1 MNIAIIPA
9 RFGSKRI
16 KQKNIKMFFGK
27 PIIFWSIKAALK
39 AKFSTKSL
47 LQQTVK
53 K

>member
-27 PIIFWSIKAALK
+27 PIIFWSIKAA
-39 AKFSTKSL
+39 FKSKNFR
-47 LQQTVK
+47 QNHCDNRQ
-53 K
+53 